1 MDHMRSKTALGCLSP
16 VPPSHPAKRPKWY
29 CTLNKDRNVLSYSG
43 GEKEIWMGMSIIRRR
58 EKGFIK
64 VKPEL
69 TSSSKAIHFH
79 RSKILYWRKRLPLS
93 LGFEN
98 IFFYSLLI
106 TCGAIFLEV
115 FSPKIS
121 SRIKLRTNI
130 RSVIWESKEHFNHKG
145 SFSTVP
151 LVINLL
157 RKILAKFC
165 HCQRLKPAWFPKLQS
180 VLCLLITL
188 L

>member
-16 VPPSHPAKRPKWY
+16 VPPSHPTKRPKWY
-29 CTLNKDRNVLSYSG
+29 CTLNKDMNVLSCSG
-43 GEKEIWMGMSIIRRR
+43 GGKEIWMGMSCSGISNRAMSIVPRR

-93 LGFEN
+93 LGFES
-98 IFFYSLLI
+98 IFLYSLLI
-106 TCGAIFLEV
+106 KCEA
-115 FSPKIS
+115 
-121 SRIKLRTNI
+121 
-130 RSVIWESKEHFNHKG
+130 SVIWESKEHFNHKG

-165 HCQRLKPAWFPKLQS
+165 HCQRPKPAWFPKLQS